1 MRRKPYGA
9 TLTRVFH
16 VELRQFPNSVRA
28 FNLSREELMAR
39 IVGPWVSG
47 VPVQWGER
55 HWNPE
60 KARIAVYEGRTL
72 GPEEIGLGRGW
83 QNATRSGQDVT
94 AQVLEEARV
103 PPALEHFK
111 EEVSA
116 RAPVTL
122 TDLIELA
129 GESHPQARLSD
140 RLALAEQAV
149 WQLLHEERLQLLRAG
164 EPLGREDWGPALL
177 SWESWRAGQ
186 VTVEAT

>member
-1 MRRKPYGA
+1 LRPEPYGA

-28 FNLSREELMAR
+28 FNLSRDELMAR

-55 HWNPE
+55 RWSPE
-60 KARIAVYEGRTL
+60 KAHIAIYEGRNL

-103 PPALEHFK
+103 PPALERFK
-111 EEVSA
+111 EEVCA
-116 RAPVTL
+116 RGPVAL
-122 TDLIELA
+122 PELVELA

-149 WQLLHEERLQLLRAG
+149 WQLLHEHRVTLLRDG
-164 EPLGREDWGPALL
+164 ETVAREDWGPALL
-177 SWESWRAGQ
+177 SWEAWRDGQ
-186 VTVEAT
+186 VTVEAA

>member
-1 MRRKPYGA
+1 MRPEPYGA

-28 FNLSREELMAR
+28 FNLTREELMAR

-47 VPVQWGER
+47 VPVEWGER
-55 HWNPE
+55 RWNPE
-60 KARIAVYEGRTL
+60 KARIAIYEGRNL

-83 QNATRSGQDVT
+83 QNATRSGQEVT

-103 PPALEHFK
+103 PPALERFK
-111 EEVSA
+111 EEVCA
-116 RAPVTL
+116 QAPVAL
-122 TDLIELA
+122 TKLVELA

-149 WQLLHEERLQLLRAG
+149 WQLLHEQRLALRRDG
-164 EPLGREDWGPALL
+164 EPLPSEDWGPTLL
-177 SWESWRAGQ
+177 SWEAWRDGQ
-186 VTVEAT
+186 VTVEGL